1 MNKVNKLF
9 YEIYW
14 FFKNLFRRR
23 KPNKVGSKSEM
34 DLNDYDDNEHAYVVS
49 PLFVHCSDND
59 IDNNREEEEQIVG
72 VIVVNANDD
81 DVLLF

>member
-59 IDNNREEEEQIVG
+59 IDKQISWGWSNSVCWSYCWSYCC
-72 VIVVNANDD
+72 
-81 DVLLF
+81 